1 MQANVSIDFPN
12 FWSFQTFALHRPTLY
27 EDRLLRG
34 GPVVQKNGI
43 SDFMVY
49 LATDSRKRLVLSA
62 NTEYTVRHDDP
73 AHELYLSLSALVK
86 PASNVSFSVGPSLD
100 QGRRFLQ
107 YVTTQPDPTA
117 TLFYGNRYVF
127 AYIDQTTFSMNTRLN
142 VTFTPNLSL
151 ALFAQP
157 FIATGRYYDYMEFK
171 EPRNWTKSKYG
182 QDMGTITPTTDSTG
196 MVTDYAVD
204 PDAGGPAP
212 SFTFS
217 NPDFSSLSLR
227 GNLVLR
233 WEYRPA
239 STIFLVWTHNQ
250 SGSGTA
256 GDFQFG
262 RDFSSMLKAP
272 STDVFLVKVSY
283 RLGR

>member
-1 MQANVSIDFPN
+1 
-12 FWSFQTFALHRPTLY
+12 
-27 EDRLLRG
+27 
-34 GPVVQKNGI
+34 
-43 SDFMVY
+43 
-49 LATDSRKRLVLSA
+49 VLSGMV
-62 NTEYTVRHDDP
+62 EYTVRRDDP
-73 AHELYLSLSALVK
+73 AHEVYLSLTALIK
-86 PASNVSFSVGPSLD
+86 PASSVSFSLGPSLD

-117 TLFYGNRYVF
+117 TVFSGNRYVF
-127 AYIDQTTFSMNTRLN
+127 SYIDQTTFSMNTRLN

-157 FIATGRYYDYMEFK
+157 FIATGRYYDFLEFQQ
-171 EPRNWTKSKYG
+171 PRHWAKSVYG
-182 QDMGTITPTTDSTG
+182 RDAGAITSTTDSTG
-196 MVTDYAVD
+196 MVTDYTVD

-212 SFTFS
+212 SFTIS

-250 SGSGTA
+250 AGSGTP

-262 RDFSSMLKAP
+262 HDFSSMLKAP